1 MKACSLALVFL
12 AVALGGCGRPATGY
26 PASYEL
32 NFMQACE
39 ARSTVPGLC
48 ACTWAR
54 IEAEVPPADFTALE
68 RLPAAER
75 ETHPLKRQID
85 GYALACA
92 RELSRE
98 AAPDA
103 AHP

>member
-1 MKACSLALVFL
+1 LKKWLILLGCVLLA
-12 AVALGGCGRPATGY
+12 AACGRPATGY
-26 PASYEL
+26 PAAYEL

-48 ACTWAR
+48 ACTWDK
-54 IEAEVPPADFTALE
+54 IEAEVAPADFAALE

-85 GYALACA
+85 DYALACA
-92 RELSRE
+92 RELS
-98 AAPDA
+98 APS
-103 AHP
+103 P